1 MSSDLVTQNRASDK
15 GSAISSR
22 FLFLT
27 LVVLLIFV
35 LFLLAGYTV
44 LAPYTE
50 FPKHK
55 LWDWMGLG
63 IVSVAIFLVGLL
75 FSRRQREQQEAATRE
90 HEQDAAL
97 AAYLDQMSDLM
108 IDQQLGK
115 DRKDNLEEHVR
126 KVAEARTI
134 TVLLELDS
142 EHKRRP
148 LKLVYELGL
157 INTPHPV
164 LNLKNV
170 GLDEA
175 DLSELTLRDA
185 CLEGA
190 DLRRANLHGADL
202 EGSNLSQ
209 ADLRGAD
216 LRGADLSGA
225 NLTDANFL
233 PYDEN
238 NPTAWN
244 KHNLEKRNTLN
255 NGASFYRERF
265 GSSVRKALKAPK
277 ALKGTNLSGATLREA
292 QFCNAWL
299 QGVDLSSADLK
310 GAEGISNEELE
321 QQALSLKGA
330 TMPNG
335 QKYEEWLKTKAASG
349 ERLNDDQK
357 IHLKEYE
364 DRLRSKGRGD
374 EENSGPSEQA

>member
-1 MSSDLVTQNRASDK
+1 MSNRSVTQNRASGK

-27 LVVLLIFV
+27 LGMLLIFV

-55 LWDWMGLG
+55 LWDWLGLG

-115 DRKDNLEEHVR
+115 DRSDNLKEQVR

-134 TVLLELDS
+134 AILLEVDS

-157 INTPHPV
+157 INTPHPI
-164 LNLKNV
+164 LELKNM
-170 GLDEA
+170 GLDGA
-175 DLSELTLRDA
+175 DLSELTLRNA
-185 CLEGA
+185 CLNGA
-190 DLRRANLHGADL
+190 DLRLANLRGADL
-202 EGSNLSQ
+202 EGSNLGQ
-209 ADLRGAD
+209 AD

-225 NLTDANFL
+225 DLSGTDLTDANLL
-233 PYDEN
+233 PYDEQ
-238 NPTAWN
+238 NPTTWN
-244 KHNLEKRNTLN
+244 KHNLEKRSTLK
-255 NGASFYRERF
+255 NGASFYRK
-265 GSSVRKALKAPK
+265 GLVDKVRKELKVRK
-277 ALKGTNLSGATLREA
+277 GLKGTNLSEATLKNA
-292 QFCNAWL
+292 QFRNAWL
-299 QGVDLSSADLK
+299 QGVNLSGADLE
-310 GAEGISNEELE
+310 GAKGISTEELD
-321 QQALSLKGA
+321 QQAFSIKGA

-335 QKYEEWLKTKAASG
+335 KKYE
-349 ERLNDDQK
+349 D
-357 IHLKEYE
+357 
-364 DRLRSKGRGD
+364 
-374 EENSGPSEQA
+374 

>member
-1 MSSDLVTQNRASDK
+1 MSNRSVTQNRASGK

-55 LWDWMGLG
+55 LWDWLGLG

-75 FSRRQREQQEAATRE
+75 FTRRQREHQEAATRE

-115 DRKDNLEEHVR
+115 DRSDNLKEQVR

-134 TVLLELDS
+134 TILLEVDS

-157 INTPHPV
+157 INTPRPI
-164 LNLKNV
+164 LELKNV
-170 GLDEA
+170 GLDGA

-185 CLEGA
+185 CL
-190 DLRRANLHGADL
+190 N
-202 EGSNLSQ
+202 
-209 ADLRGAD
+209 
-216 LRGADLSGA
+216 GADLSGA
-225 NLTDANFL
+225 DLSGTDLTDANLL
-233 PYDEN
+233 PYDEQ
-238 NPTAWN
+238 NPTTWN
-244 KHNLEKRNTLN
+244 KHNLEKRSTLK
-255 NGASFYRERF
+255 NGASFYRK
-265 GSSVRKALKAPK
+265 GLVDKVRKELKVRK
-277 ALKGTNLSGATLREA
+277 GLKGTNLSEATLKKA
-292 QFCNAWL
+292 QFRNAWL
-299 QGVDLSSADLK
+299 QGVNLSGADLE
-310 GAEGISNEELE
+310 GAKGISTEELD
-321 QQALSLKGA
+321 QQAFSIKGA

-335 QKYEEWLKTKAASG
+335 KKYEDWLKSRG
-349 ERLNDDQK
+349 ED
-357 IHLKEYE
+357 
-364 DRLRSKGRGD
+364 G
-374 EENSGPSEQA
+374 ENS

>member
-1 MSSDLVTQNRASDK
+1 MPNRSVTQNRASDK

-148 LKLVYELGL
+148 LKLIYELGL

-164 LNLKNV
+164 LNLKKV

-190 DLRRANLHGADL
+190 DLRRANLSGAD
-202 EGSNLSQ
+202 
-209 ADLRGAD
+209 
-216 LRGADLSGA
+216 
-225 NLTDANFL
+225 LTDANFL

-244 KHNLEKRNTLN
+244 KHNLVKRNTLN

-277 ALKGTNLSGATLREA
+277 ASKARKAIKVTNLSGATLREA

-299 QGVDLSSADLK
+299 HGVNLSGADLK
-310 GAEGISNEELE
+310 GAKGIPIEKLE
-321 QQALSLKGA
+321 QQAFSLKGA
-330 TMPNG
+330 IMPNG
-335 QKYEEWLKTKAASG
+335 QKYEEWLKTKAARG

-357 IHLKEYE
+357 RLLKEYE
-364 DRLRSKGRGD
+364 DHLKSKGRGD
-374 EENSGPSEQA
+374 GENSGPS

>member
-1 MSSDLVTQNRASDK
+1 MSNRSLTPNRASRK
-15 GSAISSR
+15 RSVRIM
-22 FLFLT
+22 FLMLG
-27 LVVLLIFV
+27 VILLIFFVV
-35 LFLLAGYTV
+35 LGYTV

-50 FPKHK
+50 FREQKV
-55 LWDWMGLG
+55 WDWLGLG
-63 IVSVAIFLVGLL
+63 IVSLAIALVGLL
-75 FSRRQREQQEAATRE
+75 FTHRQREQQETATRE

-115 DRKDNLEEHVR
+115 DRRDNLEEHIR

-134 TVLLELDS
+134 TVLLGVDS

-164 LNLKNV
+164 LKLKNL
-170 GLDEA
+170 GLDGA
-175 DLSELTLRDA
+175 DLGELTLRGA

-202 EGSNLSQ
+202 EGSNLNL
-209 ADLRGAD
+209 ADLRGAN

-225 NLTDANFL
+225 DLTDANLL
-233 PYDEN
+233 PYDEQ

-244 KHNLEKRNTLN
+244 KHNLDKRNTLN

-265 GSSVRKALKAPK
+265 GSGVRRALKAPK
-277 ALKGTNLSGATLREA
+277 ALKARKALKDTNLSGATLREA
-292 QFCNAWL
+292 QFYNAWL
-299 QGVDLSSADLK
+299 QGVNLSGADLE
-310 GAEGISNEELE
+310 GAKGISTEELD
-321 QQALSLKGA
+321 QQAFSLKGA

-335 QKYEEWLKTKAASG
+335 QKYEDWLKDKEGSG
-349 ERLNDDQK
+349 KDMQNE
-357 IHLKEYE
+357 
-364 DRLRSKGRGD
+364 
-374 EENSGPSEQA
+374 

>member
-1 MSSDLVTQNRASDK
+1 M
-15 GSAISSR
+15 
-22 FLFLT
+22 FLMLGGI
-27 LVVLLIFV
+27 LLILFFV
-35 LFLLAGYTV
+35 LGYTV

-50 FPKHK
+50 FREQKV
-55 LWDWMGLG
+55 WDWLGLG
-63 IVSVAIFLVGLL
+63 IVSLAIALVGLL
-75 FSRRQREQQEAATRE
+75 FTHRQREQQEAATRE

-108 IDQQLGK
+108 INQQLGK
-115 DRKDNLEEHVR
+115 DRKDNLKEHIR

-134 TVLLELDS
+134 TVLLGVDS

-164 LNLKNV
+164 LKLKNV

-202 EGSNLSQ
+202 EGSNLNL
-209 ADLRGAD
+209 ADLRGAN
-216 LRGADLSGA
+216 LSGADLSGA

-233 PYDEN
+233 PYDEK

-244 KHNLEKRNTLN
+244 KHNLVKRNTLN

-277 ALKGTNLSGATLREA
+277 ASKARKALKVSNLSGATLREA

-299 QGVDLSSADLK
+299 HGVNLSGADLK
-310 GAEGISNEELE
+310 GAKGIPIEKLE
-321 QQALSLKGA
+321 QQAFSLKGA

-335 QKYEEWLKTKAASG
+335 QKYEEWLKTKAARG

-357 IHLKEYE
+357 RLLKEYE
-364 DRLRSKGRGD
+364 DHLKSKGRGD
-374 EENSGPSEQA
+374 EENSGPS

>member
-1 MSSDLVTQNRASDK
+1 MSNRSLTPNRV
-15 GSAISSR
+15 SR
-22 FLFLT
+22 KRSVIMFLMLGGI
-27 LVVLLIFV
+27 LLILFFV
-35 LFLLAGYTV
+35 LGYTV

-50 FPKHK
+50 FREQKV
-55 LWDWMGLG
+55 WDWLGLG
-63 IVSVAIFLVGLL
+63 IVSLAIALVGLL
-75 FSRRQREQQEAATRE
+75 FTHRQREQQEAATRE

-115 DRKDNLEEHVR
+115 DRKDNLKEHVR

-134 TVLLELDS
+134 TVLLGVDS

-164 LNLKNV
+164 LKLKNV
-170 GLDEA
+170 GLDGA

-190 DLRRANLHGADL
+190 DLRRANLHGANL
-202 EGSNLSQ
+202 EGSNLNL
-209 ADLRGAD
+209 ADLRGAN
-216 LRGADLSGA
+216 LSGADLSGA

-233 PYDEN
+233 PYDEK

-244 KHNLEKRNTLN
+244 KHNLDKRNTLN

-265 GSSVRKALKAPK
+265 GSGVRRALKAPK
-277 ALKGTNLSGATLREA
+277 ALKDTNLSGATLREA
-292 QFCNAWL
+292 QFYNAWL
-299 QGVDLSSADLK
+299 NGVNLSGADLK
-310 GAEGISNEELE
+310 GAKGIPNEELE
-321 QQALSLKGA
+321 QQAFSLKGA
-330 TMPNG
+330 TMPDG
-335 QKYEEWLKTKAASG
+335 QKYEEWLKTKAARG

-357 IHLKEYE
+357 RLLKEYE
-364 DRLRSKGRGD
+364 DHLKSKGRGD
-374 EENSGPSEQA
+374 EGNSSPS